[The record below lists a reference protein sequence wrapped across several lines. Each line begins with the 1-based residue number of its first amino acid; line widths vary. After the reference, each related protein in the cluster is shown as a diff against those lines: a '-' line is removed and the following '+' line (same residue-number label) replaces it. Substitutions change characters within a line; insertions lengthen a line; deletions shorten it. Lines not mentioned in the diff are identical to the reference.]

1 MWCIPKITKEYKERM
16 LNILDL
22 YEKPY
27 DPEYPIICFDEKSKQ
42 LIDETRESI
51 PACPGRIKRTDYEYK
66 RNGTTN
72 IFVTI
77 EPKGKFRTVRA
88 TKRRTR
94 QDFAKE
100 IKRII
105 RLKRY
110 NNAKKIHIVLDN
122 LNTHFEKS
130 FYETFSKTEA
140 EIILKRIEF
149 HYTPKHAS
157 WLNMAEIEINVLSG
171 QCLNQKI
178 PSMRIIR
185 KHIAKWSQNRNR
197 MKKGIN
203 WQFTRKNAEKKFK
216 LNKKNNEK
224 IK

>member
-16 LNILDL
+16 FNLLDL

-27 DPEYPIICFDEKSKQ
+27 NPKYPVICFDEKSKQ
-42 LIDETRESI
+42 LLADTKEPI
-51 PACPGRIKRTDYEYK
+51 PAKIGKIKQVDYEYK
-66 RNGTTN
+66 RNGTAN
-72 IFVTI
+72 IFVSV
-77 EPKGKFRTVRA
+77 EPKGKFRKVRA
-88 TKRRTR
+88 TKRRTK

-100 IKRII
+100 IKQITK
-105 RLKRY
+105 LKRY
-110 NNAKKIHIVLDN
+110 DKAKKIHIVLDN